1 MVFTIGAVISYLVII
16 GDQMYFGISYF
27 VKDLEL
33 DESLQ
38 WLRGIELVTEA
49 MVIGRTF
56 ILCLV
61 VLIFIFPPTLFNK
74 FDSLKYIS
82 IVSIT
87 LIVYITIVV
96 CYYQC

>member
-1 MVFTIGAVISYLVII
+1 MVL
-16 GDQMYFGISYF
+16 
-27 VKDLEL
+27 
-33 DESLQ
+33 
-38 WLRGIELVTEA
+38 
-49 MVIGRTF
+49 GRTF

-96 CYYQC
+96 YYYQY